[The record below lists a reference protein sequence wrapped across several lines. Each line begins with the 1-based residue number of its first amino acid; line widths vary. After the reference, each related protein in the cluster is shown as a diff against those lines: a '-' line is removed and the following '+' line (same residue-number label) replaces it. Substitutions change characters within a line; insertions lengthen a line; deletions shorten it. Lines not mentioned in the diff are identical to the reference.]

1 MMNSNP
7 KISVIMSVYNEEKYI
22 RESLGSLQ
30 NQTESDFEVIII
42 DDCSID
48 STREIIKELAKED
61 SRFHL
66 FENSENRGLTKN
78 LNYALTL
85 TNGSYIAR
93 MDGDD
98 LSEPTRFA
106 TQLRYLEAHPQVK
119 LVSCNTKTFGAINLV
134 SDINGN
140 PSNVKCSMLLRPQLA
155 HPGFMMKAEL
165 VRDLGFTY
173 DEHFRSAQDYDF
185 AWRVSRKYD
194 IAVTPEYLLRYRT
207 HSAQVSSVSG
217 GKQLA
222 FADEI
227 RQRGLAELG
236 IELGSGI
243 TDEQYASYRL
253 WAQEA
258 DAEYSDFAFCKGLI
272 GTILV
277 NNSDIRIYD
286 SSVLEKTLW
295 LEFFRWVFRSNGKK
309 YALKLCGADTKS
321 GGDIKLLGAMCGTW
335 CKLAISKVRRKLM
348 A

>member
-30 NQTESDFEVIII
+30 NQTESNFEVIII
-42 DDCSID
+42 DDCSTD
-48 STREIIKELAKED
+48 STRDIIGEIIKAD
-61 SRFHL
+61 NRFKL
-66 FENSENRGLTKN
+66 YENTENRGLTKN

-85 TNGSYIAR
+85 TKGTYIAR

-98 LSEPTRFA
+98 LSEPKRFE
-106 TQLRYLEAHPQVK
+106 TQLRYLETHPQVK

-140 PSNVKCSMLLRPQLA
+140 PANVKCSMLLRPQLA
-155 HPGFMMKAEL
+155 HPGFMMRAEL

-258 DAEYSDFAFCKGLI
+258 DAKYSDFVFCKNLI
-272 GTILV
+272 GIIIQKNGDV
-277 NNSDIRIYD
+277 HIYD
-286 SSVLEKTLW
+286 TATLEKTLW

-309 YALKLCGADTKS
+309 YALKLCGADAKS
-321 GGDIKLLGAMCGTW
+321 GVDIKLLGTMCGTW
-335 CKLAISKVRRKLM
+335 CNLAISKVRRKFM